1 MKRLLLSLNNFLLI
15 SLSILLGLLLFSIMQ
30 NQQHNEYIIN
40 LNQRAPIIADNFEQ
54 LTPETAKDFYY
65 SVYSVNRKKILKS
78 NLKEIELGQPVIRFN
93 YTVPTGKDHVM
104 ISIYEKEL
112 SYKELAIFVCYFIF
126 FSYITGFILLYVID
140 RKKLLVE
147 QVEQLQSTDT
157 LTQLFNKTKFI
168 QLLEKRMKESGE
180 FYVVVTDIE
189 NFKRVNQ
196 ISGYEIGDLLLKNY
210 ALSLRLKKIINN
222 PTRISGNQFIFYINK
237 NDIEEKDIT
246 DILQNMIHELYIIH
260 EYTYNIKQNIGY
272 VNYPNTATHADELIK
287 FAEIAMHE
295 AKESNQSI
303 ELYQDIILEKIN
315 KNNSITR
322 ELMNALEKNELFLVF
337 QPKVNVLTN
346 MIHAEVLVRWKN
358 DKLGFIPPDIFIDI
372 AEKTGEIYKLGKW
385 IFEQSIAEIANYQK
399 EGKIVNL
406 SVNLSP
412 RQLNN
417 KNIYND
423 FTQIIKKYGIN
434 PNQLTLELTESV
446 MLEKDN
452 NFELLSKFSQDGI
465 KISIDDFGKGY
476 SSLSYL
482 KDFPVN
488 EIKLDKNF
496 VDEIDKPFNA
506 HLVESI
512 ASLSK
517 KLNMSLVIE
526 GVETVEQEKILKKL
540 GCYFFQGYY
549 YSKPLIQ
556 ADFKNYVNKKLA
568 LL

>member
-15 SLSILLGLLLFSIMQ
+15 SLSILIGLLLFSIMQ

-40 LNQRAPIIADNFEQ
+40 LNQRAPIIAENFEQ
-54 LTPETAKDFYY
+54 LSPKTAKDFYY
-65 SVYSVNRKKILKS
+65 SVYSISKKKIIKS
-78 NLKEIELGQPVIRFN
+78 NIEGMEGPKIRFN
-93 YTVPTGKDHVM
+93 YTVSDGNDDVM

-112 SYKELAIFVCYFIF
+112 SYKKLSNFVCYFTF
-126 FSYITGFILLYVID
+126 FSYITGFILLYIVD

-147 QVEQLQSTDT
+147 QVEQLQSTDS
-157 LTQLFNKTKFI
+157 LTHLFNKAKFI
-168 QLLEKRMKESGE
+168 QLLDKRMKDNGE

-189 NFKRVNQ
+189 NFKRINQ

-210 ALSLRLKKIINN
+210 ALSLRLKKIIKN
-222 PTRISGNQFIFYINK
+222 PARISGNQFVFYLNK
-237 NDIEEKDIT
+237 EDIEEKNIT
-246 DILQNMIHELYIIH
+246 EVLNNMVNEFYVIHD
-260 EYTYNIKQNIGY
+260 YTYNIKQNIGY
-272 VNYPNTATHADELIK
+272 VVYPNNAINADELIK

-295 AKESNQSI
+295 AKESHQSI
-303 ELYQDIILEKIN
+303 EPYQDIILEKIS

-322 ELMNALEKNELFLVF
+322 ELTHALEKNELFIVF
-337 QPKVNVLTN
+337 QPKVNLLTN
-346 MIHAEVLVRWKN
+346 IIHAEVLVRWKN
-358 DKLGFIPPDIFIDI
+358 AKLGFIPPDIFIDI

-385 IFEQSIAEIANYQK
+385 IFEQSIQEIAHYQK

-406 SVNLSP
+406 SINLSP

-417 KNIYND
+417 KNLYND
-423 FTQIIKKYGIN
+423 FTQIIQKYNIN
-434 PNQLTLELTESV
+434 PNQITLELTESV

-512 ASLSK
+512 ANLSK
-517 KLNMSLVIE
+517 KLNMSLVVE
-526 GVETVEQEKILKKL
+526 GVETVEQEKILTEL

-549 YSKPLIQ
+549 YSKPLIKD
-556 ADFKNYVNKKLA
+556 DFKNYVNKKLA